1 MFDVDTFALRCCR
14 YATLLSRETDRH
26 TCIFVSRNVWFTFA
40 KSCGLTPPM
49 MWFWHLDVRGMPLL
63 YDNGL
68 PDGQVEIRN
77 V

>member
-14 YATLLSRETDRH
+14 YATLIEPEYGRT
-26 TCIFVSRNVWFTFA
+26 TAVFVSRKVWLTVA
-40 KSCGLTPPM
+40 KSYGLTPPM